1 MGGKEKEAGDRGQ
14 SGVTHSA
21 LTGGPGGP
29 LGPIAP
35 SFPVK
40 PCRKNEITG

>member
-14 SGVTHSA
+14 GSVTLSA

-40 PCRKNEITG
+40 PCCKNESTG